1 MKRSLG
7 IFILLLIHAISY
19 AQVSINGRVLDTE
32 GKSITDVI
40 VKVVYEG
47 KTLAFTTTKAD
58 GSFSMEVKD
67 SKQKNVSVTFSHI
80 SYETDSKNLILSTKK
95 GNVELNMVLIGKN
108 VSLKEVKVR
117 VSRVRQSGDTLSFNL
132 TSFLGKNDVTLED
145 GIKRLPGVNVNENGQ
160 ISYMGRPISQFN
172 IEDLNLLN
180 GKYNLA
186 TRNITADNVKTV
198 QFIRNFHSRKVDGGK
213 PSDNVAMNIKLADKA
228 KLKPF
233 GSEEGGVGYMEEGR
247 DELQMMLGLTGMLFT
262 DKFQVL
268 GTVKTG
274 NYKNYALSDLNDHF
288 GNSNISSIVTS
299 LFGRFSAGRP
309 PMGDYEHQRNAIIS
323 LNGIQK
329 VDSFTTIRVNSDYAY
344 SNITNDVSQST
355 TYYNGS
361 DYIVISE
368 NATPFTMYHKPN
380 IMLDYETNKKDLYLR
395 NMLKINALFDKN
407 NGDILFNSS
416 AVSGTDHNVEQ
427 RRKSTTIGID
437 NQFNYYR
444 KTEGNWLGEIVSDI
458 SFNTTPKLNLF
469 FNKAGETYGQT
480 AQSTSFISNTSTT
493 FGYTFDSSLELSVS
507 LRLFAGYDFVE
518 TNRSMTGD
526 INKIDGW
533 KIIPSLAP
541 MVFFKSKNKKINS
554 FFGVPLEWK
563 KLLYRNYSYS
573 KITTNPWVKLEYI
586 QNTNNKFS
594 LNSSYGT
601 NIGDM
606 TSLLTDSMQT
616 NYRSVYAASGV
627 IGESTTFQ
635 SSLSWDLS
643 FPFQYISFYT
653 EISHYVNRKN
663 TLSSQNINGIDISNS
678 FLLINNKATGSGGKL
693 SVSKNIPV
701 LVSKFTLDA
710 SCGFGKVIQ
719 AVKEKQIKV
728 KNNNYSIS
736 GKMDITPLEWV
747 ELNYRISFSK
757 NKTRYDGYN
766 SAIESLSH
774 SGAIHLFPIS
784 QLDITLNYNNVR
796 QQISEDGY
804 KNMSLF
810 NIFVQYKLKRC
821 ILNLDI
827 SNIFNQ
833 RSYSYSIFDGINT
846 YSYNYRLCGR
856 TAMLKINFNF

>member
-7 IFILLLIHAISY
+7 IFILLLIHAFSY
-19 AQVSINGRVLDTE
+19 AQVSINGKVLDTD
-32 GKSITDVI
+32 GKPITDVI
-40 VKVVYEG
+40 VKVICEG
-47 KTLAFTTTKAD
+47 KTLAFSTTKAD

-67 SKQKNVSVTFSHI
+67 PKQKNVNAIFSHI
-80 SYETDSKNLILSTKK
+80 SYETDSKNLVLPTRK
-95 GNVELNMVLIGKN
+95 GNVELNMVLISKN

-117 VSRVRQSGDTLSFNL
+117 ASTVRQSGDTLSFNL
-132 TSFLGKNDVTLED
+132 ASFLGKNDVTLED

-186 TRNITADNVKTV
+186 TRNITADNAKTV
-198 QFIRNFHSRKVDGGK
+198 QLIRNFHSRKVDEGK

-228 KLKPF
+228 KFKPF
-233 GSEEGGVGYMEEGR
+233 GSEEAGVGYMEEGR
-247 DELQMMLGLTGMLFT
+247 DELQLILGLTGMLFT

-274 NYKNYALSDLNDHF
+274 NYKNYGPSDLNDHF
-288 GNSNISSIVTS
+288 GSSSISSIATT
-299 LFGRFSAGRP
+299 LFSRFSAGRP
-309 PMGDYEHQRNAIIS
+309 PMGDYEHQRNAIVS

-329 VDSFTTIRVNSDYAY
+329 VDSFTTIRVNSDYTY
-344 SNITNDVSQST
+344 SNMTNDVSQST

-368 NATPFTMYHKPN
+368 STTPFTMYHKPH
-380 IMLDYETNKKDLYLR
+380 IMLDYETNKKKLYLR
-395 NMLKINALFDKN
+395 NTLTVNALFDKN
-407 NGDILFNSS
+407 NGDILFNSPT
-416 AVSGTDHNVEQ
+416 VSGSDYNVEQ
-427 RRKSTTIGID
+427 RRRSTTIGI
-437 NQFNYYR
+437 NNHFNFYR
-444 KTEGNWLGEIVSDI
+444 KTEGKGIGEIVSDI
-458 SFNTTPKLNLF
+458 SFNTTPKLNLL

-480 AQSTSFISNTSTT
+480 AQSTSITSNTSTT
-493 FGYTFDSSLELSVS
+493 VGYDFNSSLELSVS

-518 TNRSMTGD
+518 TNRSMTND

-533 KIIPSLAP
+533 RIIPSLAP
-541 MVFFKSKNKKINS
+541 MAFFKSKNKKINS
-554 FFGVPLEWK
+554 FLGVPLEWK
-563 KLLYRNYSYS
+563 NLLYRNYNYS
-573 KITTNPWVKLEYI
+573 KVTINPWIKLEYI
-586 QNTNNKFS
+586 QNTNSKFS

-601 NIGDM
+601 NIGDII
-606 TSLLTDSMQT
+606 SLLTDSMQT
-616 NYRSVYAASGV
+616 NYRSIYAASGV

-653 EISHYVNRKN
+653 EISHYMSRKN
-663 TLSSQNINGIDISNS
+663 TLPSQKINGIDTSNS

-701 LVSKFTLDA
+701 LVSKFALDA
-710 SCGFGKVIQ
+710 SYGFGEVVQ
-719 AVKEKQIKV
+719 AVNEEQIKV
-728 KNNNYSIS
+728 KNNNYSIG
-736 GKMDITPLEWV
+736 GKIDITPLEWV
-747 ELNYRISFSK
+747 ELNYGISFSK
-757 NKTRYDGYN
+757 NKTRYNGYN

-784 QLDITLNYNNVR
+784 KLDITLNYNNVK
-796 QQISEDGY
+796 QQISEDRY

-810 NIFVQYKLKRC
+810 NIYAQYKLKKC

-833 RSYSYSIFDGINT
+833 RSYSYSLFDGINT
-846 YSYNYRLCGR
+846 YSYDYRLCGR

>member
-1 MKRSLG
+1 MKRSLI
-7 IFILLLIHAISY
+7 IFIFFLIHAFSY
-19 AQVSINGRVLDTE
+19 AQVSINGRVLDTD
-32 GKSITDVI
+32 GKPITDVI
-40 VKVVYEG
+40 VKVICEG
-47 KTLAFTTTKAD
+47 KTLSFATTKAD
-58 GSFSMEVKD
+58 GRFSMEVKD
-67 SKQKNVSVTFSHI
+67 SKQKNVNAIFSHI
-80 SYETDSKNLILSTKK
+80 SYETDSKNLILPTKK
-95 GNVELNMVLIGKN
+95 GNVELNMVLISKN
-108 VSLKEVKVR
+108 VSLMEVKVR
-117 VSRVRQSGDTLSFNL
+117 ASTVRQSGDTLSFNL
-132 TSFLGKNDVTLED
+132 ASFLGKNDVTLED

-186 TRNITADNVKTV
+186 TRNIAADNAKTV
-198 QFIRNFHSRKVDGGK
+198 QLIRNFHSRKVDEGK

-233 GSEEGGVGYMEEGR
+233 GSEEAGVGYMEEGR
-247 DELQMMLGLTGMLFT
+247 DELQMILGLTGMLFT

-268 GTVKTG
+268 GTGKIG
-274 NYKNYALSDLNDHF
+274 NYKNYGLSDLNDHF
-288 GNSNISSIVTS
+288 GNSNISSIATT

-329 VDSFTTIRVNSDYAY
+329 VDSFITIRVNSDYAY

-368 NATPFTMYHKPN
+368 NTTPFAIYHKPN
-380 IMLDYETNKKDLYLR
+380 VMLDYETNKKNLYLR
-395 NMLKINALFDKN
+395 NTLTVNALFDKN

-416 AVSGTDHNVEQ
+416 TVSGTDYSVEQ
-427 RRKSTTIGID
+427 RRQSTTIGI
-437 NQFNYYR
+437 NNHFNYYR
-444 KTEGNWLGEIVSDI
+444 KTEGKGLGEIVSDI

-480 AQSTSFISNTSTT
+480 AQSTSLASNTSTT
-493 FGYTFDSSLELSVS
+493 VGYDFNSSLELSVS

-518 TNRSMTGD
+518 TNRSMTND

-541 MVFFKSKNKKINS
+541 MAFFKSKNKKINS
-554 FFGVPLEWK
+554 FLGVPLEWK
-563 KLLYRNYSYS
+563 NLLYGNYNYS
-573 KITTNPWVKLEYI
+573 KVTINPWIKLEYI

-594 LNSSYGT
+594 LNSSYRT
-601 NIGDM
+601 NMGDM
-606 TSLLTDSMQT
+606 ISLLTDSMQT

-627 IGESTTFQ
+627 IGESTAFQ
-635 SSLSWDLS
+635 SSLSWDMS

-663 TLSSQNINGIDISNS
+663 TLPSQNINGIDTSNS
-678 FLLINNKATGSGGKL
+678 FLLINNKATGSGAKL

-701 LVSKFTLDA
+701 LVSKFSIDA
-710 SCGFGKVIQ
+710 SYGFGEVVQ

-728 KNNNYSIS
+728 NNNNYSID

-747 ELNYRISFSK
+747 ELNYGISFSK

-766 SAIESLSH
+766 SAIESLAH
-774 SGAIHLFPIS
+774 SGSIHLFPIS
-784 QLDITLNYNNVR
+784 QLDITLNYNSVR
-796 QQISEDGY
+796 QQISEDRY

-810 NIFVQYKLKRC
+810 NIFAQYKLKKC

-833 RSYSYSIFDGINT
+833 RSYSYSLFDGINT
-846 YSYNYRLCGR
+846 YSYDYRLCGR
-856 TAMLKINFNF
+856 TAMLKINFNI